1 MPVCVASPAGPL
13 SQARYLFELYTGTA
27 APGLLQSLPTQVP
40 KVFETEWLDFKTGK
54 FNPQDVPRI
63 WSKALGAFANNEG
76 GVVVWGVDAKKDPDT
91 GVDAAHA
98 VEPVADVYR
107 LTSRL
112 KELHHQATDP
122 PIKGVEVTPLPL
134 HEGSPAGFVVCFV
147 PESGH
152 KPHRAEHDGKKFY
165 LRMGDS
171 AKECSVSILRQL
183 FYPRVSLRAEMDVEG
198 ISIPPQ
204 IGPTTFFNPDG
215 SRTPSASEDGV
226 RLSLRNTGEYS
237 IHDPMLKIVCG
248 KALLATFQFS
258 NARDAFDLDFVE
270 GDIHLTRVLH
280 PGRATTWQIIVSS
293 PAGNEG
299 SHFEVTLFARDM
311 TPLTAKVGFSEVRAL
326 PRKKHTR
333 RLQLDDAAPDDRN
346 ILLPPEIASPC

>member
-1 MPVCVASPAGPL
+1 MPASAPESLASP
-13 SQARYLFELYTGTA
+13 SQARYLFELYTG
-27 APGLLQSLPTQVP
+27 PGALAVLQSLPAQVP

-63 WSKALGAFANNEG
+63 WSKALGAFTNNEG
-76 GVVVWGVDAKKDPDT
+76 GVVIWGVEARKDPDT
-91 GVDAAHA
+91 GVDAAHSI
-98 VEPVADVYR
+98 EPVADVYK

-134 HEGSPAGFVVCFV
+134 HKGSPAGFVVCFV
-147 PESGH
+147 PESSH
-152 KPHRAEHDGKKFY
+152 KPHRAEHDARKFY

-183 FYPRVSLRAEMDVEG
+183 FYPKVSLRAEMDVEG
-198 ISIPPQ
+198 IHIPSQ

-215 SRTPSASEDGV
+215 SRTPSTSEEGV

-237 IHDPMLKIVCG
+237 IHDPMLKLACG
-248 KALLATFQFS
+248 TGMLATFQFS
-258 NARDAFDLDFVE
+258 NARDGFDLDFVE
-270 GDIHLTRVLH
+270 GDIHLTWVLH
-280 PGRATTWQIIVSS
+280 PGRMSTRQIIVSS
-293 PAGNEG
+293 PAGNED

-311 TPLTAKVGFSEVRAL
+311 TPLTAKIRFSEVTKQ
-326 PRKKHTR
+326 PWKKYTRK
-333 RLQLDDAAPDDRN
+333 LESSEL
-346 ILLPPEIASPC
+346 